1 MKVEYNLDQII
12 GALDFYD
19 LQGLIKIYMNLN
31 NSLLEKYSIE
41 QIEHSSIQELER
53 IFKELYC
60 GDSILP
66 DEHKTIE
73 RLMLSCA
80 RENSIGY

>member
-1 MKVEYNLDQII
+1 MKIEYNLDKII

-19 LQGLIKIYMNLN
+19 LQGLIKIYMNLD

-53 IFKELYC
+53 IFKGLFC
-60 GDSILP
+60 GDSIPL
-66 DEHKTIE
+66 DKHKTIE